1 MKRIRYFML
10 LLCVVASAPA
20 QDLDPVANFF
30 SDGWS
35 FVPPA
40 CTPQAFGPAGTVVGT
55 QVNLPETAVPGV
67 DIVPVEIR
75 AWRIACPGGAT
86 VIAMD
91 LRDLSGLAGVSLGVD
106 DLEISTAAGTGGEG
120 TLTLAPDAITGHA
133 FPTEAVR
140 YAWANIA
147 AVSPPFL
154 LTRNTYQSI
163 VDNNPQMPP
172 VTVDDMQSE
181 VTIGFFRGGSLLAT
195 ITVPAAE
202 QMTATPFFDQPPLT
216 GRYSGNWQVEGSADQ
231 GILLSI
237 SELPDGRL
245 VAFMAWFTF
254 DSDGQATWF
263 TGNNFFEAGDNSV
276 GFDLVTVDGGSFN
289 QPGDADRES
298 VGTATLS
305 VIDCAGLE
313 LEFDLVEPGLG
324 ADTVTLRR
332 LLAGEI
338 AGYTCRDLHSRQQ

>member
-1 MKRIRYFML
+1 MRRISFYL
-10 LLCVVASAPA
+10 LLGCFVSSAFA

-40 CTPQAFGPAGTVVGT
+40 CTPQAFGPAGTVVST
-55 QVNLPETAVPGV
+55 QVNLPEVALPAV
-67 DIVPVEIR
+67 DTVPIAIR

-91 LRDLSGLAGVSLGVD
+91 FRNLSGTPGVSVGVD

-120 TLTLAPDAITGHA
+120 TLALAPDAITGHA
-133 FPTEAVR
+133 FPTGAVR

-147 AVSPPFL
+147 DVSPPFL
-154 LTRNTYQSI
+154 LTRNTYQST

-172 VTVDDMQSE
+172 VTVADMQSE
-181 VTIGFFRGGSLLAT
+181 VTVGFFRGGSLLAT
-195 ITVPAAE
+195 ITVPPAE
-202 QMTATPFFDQPPLT
+202 EMTATPFFDQPPLT
-216 GRYSGNWQVEGSADQ
+216 GRHSGNWQVAGSADQ

-237 SELPDGRL
+237 SELADGRL

-254 DSDGQATWF
+254 DDDGQASWF

-276 GFDLVTVDGGSFN
+276 EFELVAVDGGSFN
-289 QPGDADRES
+289 QAGDANREN
-298 VGTATLS
+298 VGSATLS
-305 VIDCAGLE
+305 VADCAELE
-313 LEFDLVEPGLG
+313 LAFDLSGRGLG
-324 ADTVTLRR
+324 ADTVALRR